1 LKIKF
6 KTLAEANADTRNPAD
21 DLTKRSMQ
29 LALEEVASF
38 VALAEDKTLSQRYDF
53 TSLKEQRKAEV
64 EQMLE
69 TFTKVNPTVKEA
81 YRVVFRPLL
90 NSYSRDAVQAGAG
103 R

>member
-1 LKIKF
+1 
-6 KTLAEANADTRNPAD
+6 
-21 DLTKRSMQ
+21 MQ

-38 VALAEDKTLSQRYDF
+38 VALAEDKQLSQRYDF
-53 TSLKEQRKAEV
+53 TNLKEQRREEV
-64 EQMLE
+64 EQMLQ
-69 TFTKVNPTVKEA
+69 TFVKTNEAVKEA